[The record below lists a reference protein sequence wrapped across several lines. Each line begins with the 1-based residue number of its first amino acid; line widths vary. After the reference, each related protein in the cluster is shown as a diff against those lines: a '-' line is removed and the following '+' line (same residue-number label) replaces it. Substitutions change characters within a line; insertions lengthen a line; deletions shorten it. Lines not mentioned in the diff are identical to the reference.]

1 MVLPWESEFPSPSG
15 KRRTSV
21 VVVLLL
27 CSAML
32 QMWIGISPSAF
43 AFMGC
48 SIDALLLP
56 KENSAAAD
64 AIASPLCQQL
74 PSFLKETRCFKLK
87 VWSPNSF

>member
-1 MVLPWESEFPSPSG
+1 
-15 KRRTSV
+15 
-21 VVVLLL
+21 
-27 CSAML
+27 ML

-64 AIASPLCQQL
+64 AIASPPAAAALL
-74 PSFLKETRCFKLK
+74 FKRNALLQTQSMVTK
-87 VWSPNSF
+87 

>member
-21 VVVLLL
+21 VVLL

-64 AIASPLCQQL
+64 AIASPPAAAALL
-74 PSFLKETRCFKLK
+74 FKRNALLQTQSMVTK
-87 VWSPNSF
+87 

>member
-64 AIASPLCQQL
+64 AIASPPAAAALL
-74 PSFLKETRCFKLK
+74 FKRNALLQTQSMVTK
-87 VWSPNSF
+87 